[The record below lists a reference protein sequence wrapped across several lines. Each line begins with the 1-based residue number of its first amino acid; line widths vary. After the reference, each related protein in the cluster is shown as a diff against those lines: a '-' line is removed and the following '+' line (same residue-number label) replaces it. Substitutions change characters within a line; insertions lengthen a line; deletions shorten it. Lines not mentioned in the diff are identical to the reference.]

1 MLQSYNNFENCCLP
15 NCDQMQTLYYGLGLK
30 SVDLVSFP
38 WFPST
43 VEKNSRLG

>member
-43 VEKNSRLG
+43 VEKKF

>member
-30 SVDLVSFP
+30 SVDLVRFP

-43 VEKNSRLG
+43 VEKKF